1 MEAQWLVHWIHK
13 QKVGVHIPVVP
24 KFFSN
29 KNFYFFPFQPLSD
42 HTDKVIE
49 TSTGFSVLDCAFR
62 EFHPFSVEAEK
73 SGL

>member
-29 KNFYFFPFQPLSD
+29 KYFYFFPFQPLSD
-42 HTDKVIE
+42 HMDKVID
-49 TSTGFSVLDCAFR
+49 TPT
-62 EFHPFSVEAEK
+62 
-73 SGL
+73 